1 MWSPRIIFLPVPVQW
16 MRRQNGHSGQ
26 NRIAGCEMPGI
37 GWRLRVEAK
46 AVLCLRD
53 FA

>member
-1 MWSPRIIFLPVPVQW
+1 
-16 MRRQNGHSGQ
+16 
-26 NRIAGCEMPGI
+26 MPGI

-53 FA
+53 FAKLIHDVAPFFCQRIDSV